1 MKLQAYLIFWLLTLF
16 LTSTHAASADGKNVL
31 TFGVVPQESSSK
43 LAEQWT
49 PLMNYLTKHLGKPV
63 RFATAPDIPTFEKRV
78 INGEYD
84 IAYMNPYHYV
94 EFSDNPGYQAIAREA
109 AKRIHGIVVVRQ
121 ASDIK
126 TLADLEGSTIVFP
139 APAAF
144 AATILV
150 RAELEK
156 LGISYTPKFVY
167 SHESVYLN
175 VQKGFALAGGGIE
188 RTLDSAQK
196 EGLRGVRVLWR
207 SEGFTPHAIAVN
219 PQLAQEFAD
228 LLQRALINLA
238 DSGAGRE
245 ILEGVNLQPLTSA
258 EHADWDDVRGL
269 GLDFINIEADQ

>member
-1 MKLQAYLIFWLLTLF
+1 MKLQAYLIFFLLILF
-16 LTSTHAASADGKNVL
+16 LTSSYASSAEGKNVL

-49 PLMNYLTKHLGKPV
+49 PLLNYLTEHVGRPV

-94 EFSDNPGYQAIAREA
+94 EFSDNPGYQAIARET

-121 ASDIK
+121 SSDIK
-126 TLADLEGSTIVFP
+126 TLSDLEGSTIVFP

-150 RAELEK
+150 RAELER
-156 LGISYTPKFVY
+156 LGILYTHKFVS

-188 RTLDSAQK
+188 RTLNSAQK

-219 PQLAQEFAD
+219 PQLAQEHAD
-228 LLQRALINLA
+228 RLQRALINLA
-238 DSGAGRE
+238 DSESGLE
-245 ILEGVNLQPLTSA
+245 ILEGVNFQPLTSA
-258 EHADWDDVRGL
+258 EHPDWDDVRGL
-269 GLDFINIEADQ
+269 GLDFIHTEPDQ